1 MTVTRSLQI
10 RPDYFEVHAY
20 KANDRLPLKSDYLWR
35 VESGVVR
42 TLTWLGNG
50 NVVTLGLWGTGD
62 VVSRQLSSADP
73 LEAICLTAV
82 EVTLL
87 STDVLPQ
94 ITSTLVQ
101 QLHQCQSLL
110 QILHRRPVEVALWE
124 LLIWLS
130 QKFGQAVEQGQ
141 LIEFHLTH
149 QEIAETIGTTRVTV
163 TRLLKEFEQQNLI
176 QRLPSHQI
184 LIQDTEPLWYYEI

>member
-1 MTVTRSLQI
+1 MTVNRSLQI
-10 RPDYFEVHAY
+10 RPDYFEVYDY

-35 VESGVVR
+35 VESGVIR

-50 NVVTLGLWGTGD
+50 NVVTLGFWGMGE
-62 VVSRQLSSADP
+62 VLGRSLSPADP

-82 EVTLL
+82 QVTLL
-87 STDVLPQ
+87 PTEVLPQ
-94 ITSTLVQ
+94 ITPTLVQ
-101 QLHQCQSLL
+101 QLHQFQSLL

-124 LLIWLS
+124 LLVWLS
-130 QKFGQAVEQGQ
+130 HKFGQAVERGQ